1 MYFLSSQVLPFSVAL
16 ILCVSAT
23 DMTEKFQNMLPS
35 PSTNV
40 VLDQFF
46 NTFTNL
52 GSIHFNPCNL
62 KNYCHTLKRTVK
74 NV

>member
-1 MYFLSSQVLPFSVAL
+1 MYFLNSQILPFLVAL

-23 DMTEKFQNMLPS
+23 DMTEQFQNMLCPL

-46 NTFTNL
+46 NTFTNV
-52 GSIHFNPCNL
+52 GPIHFNPC
-62 KNYCHTLKRTVK
+62 NYCHTLKRTVK